1 MGNGLSARAM
11 RPFKFAYIG
20 VEAFFILI
28 TLAAL
33 ADVLLAENWG
43 LGWTAF
49 FLGFIA
55 SAWGA
60 VAYPVCGGCC
70 GWDTDTG

>member
-1 MGNGLSARAM
+1 MGKGLPAGAV

-33 ADVLLAENWG
+33 ADILLAENWG
-43 LGWTAF
+43 LG
-49 FLGFIA
+49 
-55 SAWGA
+55 
-60 VAYPVCGGCC
+60 
-70 GWDTDTG
+70 